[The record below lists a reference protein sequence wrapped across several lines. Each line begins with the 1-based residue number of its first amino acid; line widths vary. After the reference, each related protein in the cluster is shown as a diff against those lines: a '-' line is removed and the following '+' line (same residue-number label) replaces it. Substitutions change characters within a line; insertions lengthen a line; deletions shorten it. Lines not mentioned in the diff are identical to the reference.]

1 LLRNDVADL
10 DWMPVDN
17 LTPRRLRLKSIIWM
31 DIIHGMDIKHFDL
44 NLLRVFDALLTEGQ
58 VTLAG
63 KNLNRSQNTVSAALS
78 RLRDAFEDPLFVRAG
93 RRMEPTEKAK
103 ALSNSVQE
111 ALHQVGRA
119 LAARFDPSTA
129 RRDFRILGTDYVS
142 VLLIPQLMAKIR
154 ERAPGIDLR
163 LVDISRRD
171 PTVDFG
177 QGLMHFAIE
186 PPRDVPTLRT
196 AFLLSDDYVVIVRR
210 SQAPKL
216 GRRKAFPLQDYCR
229 RIHVLHSVEG
239 NARGNVD
246 ETLAAAGLHRRVGL
260 SLPHFIAIANTVSQ
274 TDMVATI
281 PRKIAEHVARLF
293 DLAVLE
299 HPLQLS
305 SISIMTYWHPN
316 NDSDPA
322 HLWMRQRIS
331 ELGPRLTP
339 RL

>member
-1 LLRNDVADL
+1 
-10 DWMPVDN
+10 
-17 LTPRRLRLKSIIWM
+17 M

-44 NLLRVFDALLTEGQ
+44 NLLRVFDALFTEGQ

-63 KNLNRSQNTVSAALS
+63 KKLNRSQNTISAALN

-93 RRMEPTEKAK
+93 RRMQPTEKAK

-111 ALHQVGRA
+111 ALHQVERA

-142 VLLIPQLMAKIR
+142 VLLIPRLMAKIR

-163 LVDISRRD
+163 IVDISQRD
-171 PTVDFG
+171 PTVDLE
-177 QGLMHFAIE
+177 QGMHFAIDT
-186 PPRDVPTLRT
+186 PRDVPTLRT
-196 AFLLSDDYVVIVRR
+196 AFLLSDDYVVIVHR

-216 GRRKAFPLQDYCR
+216 GLRKAFPLQDYCR

-281 PRKIAEHVARLF
+281 PRKIAERVAGLF

-305 SISIMTYWHPN
+305 AISMMTFWHPN

-322 HLWMRQRIS
+322 HLWMRQRIG
-331 ELGPRLTP
+331 ELGQDFVIGKAPRASIVAGPHRP
-339 RL
+339 RAKFTR